1 MKNVEYEISI
11 LEATIDNVDNAS
23 DKEHIEHVKK

>member
-11 LEATIDNVDNAS
+11 LEATIDNVNAS